1 MNTMSFEDILNRD
14 GRLIFTNV
22 GDSMM
27 PLIRQNKDLLIIER
41 PKGRLRRLDI
51 PLYKRDN
58 GRYVLHRILKV
69 RANDYVMCGDN
80 RWRCEYGIR
89 DHHIIGILTSIVR
102 DGKTIPMSSLKV
114 RIYSH
119 IWCDAFYIRAIILM
133 CCSVFRKL

>member
-69 RANDYVMCGDN
+69 RANDYVMSGNN

-119 IWCDAFYIRAIILM
+119 IWCDAFYIRAIM
-133 CCSVFRKL
+133 S